1 MAINI
6 IYTTSEENTLSGDP
20 IGKIIFFDKYISP
33 SAFFPYFYMGEK
45 SQILDYNNW
54 PDLVPYLYD
63 KKLGIFI
70 LSNSRY
76 EYKTNFQISGFYNT
90 KGKLTLRFDNNPI
103 MINIINALI
112 EDRKV
117 HYLENNSSYSNW
129 NKTITPLSDI
139 VYQNKILLY
148 KDTNYYIEDLNII
161 NLEQNNSSIS
171 INISIKDTFTY
182 TSLNGKN
189 IEFGLHRIPGKTKV
203 QSVLFPGIKGK
214 TFSTT
219 DNVNMICGLRT
230 VSQISGH
237 VHQHIHNLNNHTHT
251 MPHTHDMSN
260 HTHNMQH
267 THNYSDFYAHS
278 GTIFPI
284 LNGNARNLHL
294 LGSFSDQQRITM
306 ETRVNTDPNYD
317 NTSVFTGNSLEPNIK
332 QTENV
337 NRMEIDKD
345 NFYTKDNNFKVGNK
359 NFSETYTIYSYIYAK
374 KYIL

>member
-6 IYTTSEENTLSGDP
+6 IYTNSDDNSLSGDP
-20 IGKIIFFDKYISP
+20 IGKIIYFDKYSSP

-45 SQILDYNNW
+45 SQILNYTNW

-63 KKLGIFI
+63 KKLGVFI
-70 LSNSRY
+70 LANNKY
-76 EYKTNFQISGFYNT
+76 EYKSNFQISGFFNT

-112 EDRKV
+112 EDRTV
-117 HYLENNSSYSNW
+117 HYLENNNSYIGW
-129 NKTITPLSDI
+129 NKTVTPLSDI

-203 QSVLFPGIKGK
+203 QSVFFPGIKGK

-237 VHQHIHNLNNHTHT
+237 VHKHIHNLSNHTHA
-251 MPHTHDMSN
+251 MSHTHDMSN
-260 HTHNMQH
+260 HTHYMQH
-267 THNYSDFYAHS
+267 THEYSDFYAYN
-278 GTIFPI
+278 GTTFKV
-284 LNGNARNLHL
+284 LNGNTKNLHL
-294 LGSFSDQQRITM
+294 LASYNDQQRITM
-306 ETRVNTDPNYD
+306 ETRINTDPNYD

-337 NRMEIDKD
+337 NRMGIDKD
-345 NFYTKDNNFKVGNK
+345 NIYTNEANFKVGNK
-359 NFSETYTIYSYIYAK
+359 NFSETYTVYGYIYAK
-374 KYIL
+374 KYIS